1 MLQACMEP
9 QGCFAGTR
17 CLKSC
22 LAFFVCAYC
31 RVLLP
36 INFESVRGVVIGEG
50 KPENQN
56 HAVVFCPGEAL
67 QTIDCN
73 QDNIVAEG
81 LKLRNLLAELLPEGW
96 DTVRPRGRPTLTQ
109 VLRQS
114 PQRWMGLQGGASD
127 AAGVT
132 DNAALLKQVTALVFF
147 VCLACRWAA
156 YSLLVQHV
164 T

>member
-1 MLQACMEP
+1 
-9 QGCFAGTR
+9 
-17 CLKSC
+17 
-22 LAFFVCAYC
+22 
-31 RVLLP
+31 LLP
-36 INFESVRGVVIGEG
+36 INFESARGVVIGEG

-96 DTVRPRGRPTLTQ
+96 DTARPRSRPTLTQ

-114 PQRWMGLQGGASD
+114 SQHWMGLQGGAAD
-127 AAGVT
+127 AAGVA
-132 DNAALLKQVTALVFF
+132 DNTALLKKVM
-147 VCLACRWAA
+147 
-156 YSLLVQHV
+156 
-164 T
+164 

>member
-1 MLQACMEP
+1 
-9 QGCFAGTR
+9 
-17 CLKSC
+17 
-22 LAFFVCAYC
+22 
-31 RVLLP
+31 VLLP

-96 DTVRPRGRPTLTQ
+96 DTAHLRSRPTVTQ
-109 VLRQS
+109 AVRQS
-114 PQRWMGLQGGASD
+114 TGRWFGLNSAAAA
-127 AAGVT
+127 AAGPT
-132 DNAALLKQVTALVFF
+132 DNAALLRQIPQGKGRIALLGFREWIF
-147 VCLACRWAA
+147 SEDSGALAEFAA
-156 YSLLVQHV
+156 ATERSFGTTVQRLMHKPGE
-164 T
+164 